1 MLDRPIRPVIHDEDD
16 LDVIKEKICYAL
28 GIQRTYDWDRIIS
41 EMWYLKN
48 MYLDLKRQSLDVE
61 E

>member
-1 MLDRPIRPVIHDEDD
+1 MLNRPIRPVIHDEDN

-28 GIQRTYDWDRIIS
+28 GIKRTYDWDRIIS

-48 MYLDLKRQSLDVE
+48 SDLDRKRQSLEAKD
-61 E
+61 